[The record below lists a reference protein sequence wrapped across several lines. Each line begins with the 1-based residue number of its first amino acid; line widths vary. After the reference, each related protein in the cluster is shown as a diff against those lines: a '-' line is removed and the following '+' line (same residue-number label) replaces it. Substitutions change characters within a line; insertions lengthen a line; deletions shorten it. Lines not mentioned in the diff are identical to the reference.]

1 MSDGPGIVTAEAAGG
16 RGAIAGWRRPAPAGW
31 LRRGLRWARSSWVD
45 LVWAAF
51 VGVNLLGMREM
62 GAWSTI
68 PFLVIWVSLT
78 LVYGLRMWRLQPAI
92 LTVAVV
98 TLATGGIIVGQV
110 VDGQQE
116 ADYLVEVPLVAL
128 MFLAMVWHGRRRQA
142 ALLERLAAME
152 EVQRVSRENLRLLE
166 QQQLF
171 LVDASHEL
179 GTPITVALGHAELI
193 EQTVTDN
200 MVAEDARVVIGELAR
215 LRRLS
220 SRMLLL
226 ASVGSPGFLDLA
238 PVGVDSIVME
248 ALGRWGYAPR
258 RWRLG
263 EVAEATVPGDGDR
276 LAVAIDALLENAVAH
291 TDKDDH
297 IELSV
302 RVEDGH
308 VILAVTDSG
317 CGIPEADLERI
328 FGRFSRA
335 TPYRSREVGG
345 FGLGLPTAVAIA
357 EAHHGSVRVNST
369 VGQGSTF
376 ELLIP
381 AGPTAAVNGMAEA
394 YGAPTAAQADASLP
408 SPLAGGVAGCRHL
421 RQRPVHGGGERDP
434 AIHPGQPQQ
443 LPGLRPGADCVQ
455 GGAVRRGAAGR
466 ADQDPEPGRIDEGDS
481 VQVDDQRLPVVC
493 QRKQAF
499 PEPGHGGRVDIP
511 GDRGNHNA
519 AFAAYRDRQ
528 LITHGL
534 PPIPH
539 RDARP
544 IR

>member
-1 MSDGPGIVTAEAAGG
+1 MSDGPGIAAAETAGG
-16 RGAIAGWRRPAPAGW
+16 GDGIASWRRPVPRRW

-45 LVWAAF
+45 IVWAVF
-51 VGVNLLGMREM
+51 VVVNLVGMREM
-62 GAWSTI
+62 GAWSTV

-152 EVQRVSRENLRLLE
+152 EVQRVSRENLRLME

-238 PVGVDSIVME
+238 PVGVDSIVIE

-297 IELSV
+297 IELSA

-308 VILAVTDSG
+308 VILAVADSG
-317 CGIPEADLERI
+317 CGIPPADLERV

-335 TPYRSREVGG
+335 APFRSRESGG
-345 FGLGLPTAVAIA
+345 FGLGLPTVAAIA
-357 EAHHGSVRVNST
+357 EAHHGSVRVSST
-369 VGQGSTF
+369 VGNGSTF
-376 ELLIP
+376 EILLP
-381 AGPTAAVNGMAEA
+381 AELTAAVTGDS
-394 YGAPTAAQADASLP
+394 APS
-408 SPLAGGVAGCRHL
+408 
-421 RQRPVHGGGERDP
+421 
-434 AIHPGQPQQ
+434 
-443 LPGLRPGADCVQ
+443 
-455 GGAVRRGAAGR
+455 GAA
-466 ADQDPEPGRIDEGDS
+466 
-481 VQVDDQRLPVVC
+481 
-493 QRKQAF
+493 
-499 PEPGHGGRVDIP
+499 
-511 GDRGNHNA
+511 A
-519 AFAAYRDRQ
+519 ASM
-528 LITHGL
+528 
-534 PPIPH
+534 
-539 RDARP
+539 
-544 IR
+544 

>member
-1 MSDGPGIVTAEAAGG
+1 MRSRRLALG
-16 RGAIAGWRRPAPAGW
+16 RW
-31 LRRGLRWARSSWVD
+31 LRRGLRWVRSSWVD
-45 LVWAAF
+45 IVWAVF

-62 GAWSTI
+62 GAWSTV

-78 LVYGLRMWRLQPAI
+78 LVYGFRMWRLQPAI

-98 TLATGGIIVGQV
+98 TLATGGIIVAQV

-152 EVQRVSRENLRLLE
+152 EVERVSRENLRLLE

-193 EQTVTDN
+193 EQSVTDK

-226 ASVGSPGFLDLA
+226 ASAGSPGFLDLA
-238 PVGVDSIVME
+238 TLGVDSIVIE
-248 ALGRWGYAPR
+248 ALDRWGYTSR

-263 EVAEATVPGDGDR
+263 EVAEATVLGDRGR
-276 LAVAIDALLENAVAH
+276 LAVALDALLENAIAH
-291 TDKDDH
+291 TDKDDR
-297 IELSV
+297 IELSA

-308 VILAVTDSG
+308 VILAVADSG

-335 TPYRSREVGG
+335 APYRSREVGG
-345 FGLGLPTAVAIA
+345 FGLGLPTATAIA
-357 EAHHGSVRVNST
+357 EAHHGSVRVNSA
-369 VGQGSTF
+369 VGKGSTF

-381 AGPTAAVNGMAEA
+381 AGPAAAVNGNAGA
-394 YGAPTAAQADASLP
+394 SGAPSAPTA
-408 SPLAGGVAGCRHL
+408 
-421 RQRPVHGGGERDP
+421 
-434 AIHPGQPQQ
+434 
-443 LPGLRPGADCVQ
+443 GA
-455 GGAVRRGAAGR
+455 
-466 ADQDPEPGRIDEGDS
+466 
-481 VQVDDQRLPVVC
+481 
-493 QRKQAF
+493 
-499 PEPGHGGRVDIP
+499 
-511 GDRGNHNA
+511 
-519 AFAAYRDRQ
+519 
-528 LITHGL
+528 T
-534 PPIPH
+534 
-539 RDARP
+539 
-544 IR
+544 

>member
-1 MSDGPGIVTAEAAGG
+1 MRSRRLALG
-16 RGAIAGWRRPAPAGW
+16 RW
-31 LRRGLRWARSSWVD
+31 LRRGLRWVRSSWVD
-45 LVWAAF
+45 IVWAVF

-62 GAWSTI
+62 GAWSTV

-78 LVYGLRMWRLQPAI
+78 LVYGFRMWRLQPAI

-98 TLATGGIIVGQV
+98 TLATGGIIVAQV

-152 EVQRVSRENLRLLE
+152 EVERVSRENLRLLE

-193 EQTVTDN
+193 EQSVTDK

-215 LRRLS
+215 LRKLS

-226 ASVGSPGFLDLA
+226 ASAGSPGFLDLA
-238 PVGVDSIVME
+238 TLGVDSIVIE
-248 ALGRWGYAPR
+248 ALDRWGYTTR

-263 EVAEATVPGDGDR
+263 EVAEATVLGDRGR
-276 LAVAIDALLENAVAH
+276 LAVALDALLENAVAH
-291 TDKDDH
+291 TDKDDR
-297 IELSV
+297 IELSA

-308 VILAVTDSG
+308 VILAVADSG

-335 TPYRSREVGG
+335 APYRSREVGG
-345 FGLGLPTAVAIA
+345 FGLGLPTATAIA
-357 EAHHGSVRVNST
+357 EAHHGSVRVNSA
-369 VGQGSTF
+369 VGKGSTF

-381 AGPTAAVNGMAEA
+381 AGPAAAAVNGNAGA
-394 YGAPTAAQADASLP
+394 SGAPSAPTADA
-408 SPLAGGVAGCRHL
+408 
-421 RQRPVHGGGERDP
+421 
-434 AIHPGQPQQ
+434 
-443 LPGLRPGADCVQ
+443 
-455 GGAVRRGAAGR
+455 
-466 ADQDPEPGRIDEGDS
+466 
-481 VQVDDQRLPVVC
+481 
-493 QRKQAF
+493 
-499 PEPGHGGRVDIP
+499 
-511 GDRGNHNA
+511 
-519 AFAAYRDRQ
+519 
-528 LITHGL
+528 T
-534 PPIPH
+534 
-539 RDARP
+539 
-544 IR
+544 

>member
-1 MSDGPGIVTAEAAGG
+1 V
-16 RGAIAGWRRPAPAGW
+16 
-31 LRRGLRWARSSWVD
+31 RWVRSSWVD
-45 LVWAAF
+45 IVWAVF

-62 GAWSTI
+62 GAWSTV

-78 LVYGLRMWRLQPAI
+78 LVYGWRMWRLQPAI

-171 LVDASHEL
+171 LLDASHEL

-193 EQTVTDN
+193 GQSVTDQ
-200 MVAEDARVVIGELAR
+200 MVADDARVVIGELAR

-238 PVGVDSIVME
+238 PAGVDSIVIE
-248 ALGRWGYAPR
+248 ALDRWGYAPR

-263 EVAEATVPGDGDR
+263 EVSEATVPVDRDR
-276 LAVAIDALLENAVAH
+276 LAVALDALLENAVAH
-291 TDKDDH
+291 TDSGDS
-297 IELSV
+297 IELSA
-302 RVEDGH
+302 RVQDGH

-345 FGLGLPTAVAIA
+345 FGLGLPIASAIA
-357 EAHHGSVRVNST
+357 EAHHGSVRVDST
-369 VGQGSTF
+369 VGTGSTF

-381 AGPTAAVNGMAEA
+381 IG
-394 YGAPTAAQADASLP
+394 S
-408 SPLAGGVAGCRHL
+408 
-421 RQRPVHGGGERDP
+421 
-434 AIHPGQPQQ
+434 
-443 LPGLRPGADCVQ
+443 
-455 GGAVRRGAAGR
+455 
-466 ADQDPEPGRIDEGDS
+466 
-481 VQVDDQRLPVVC
+481 
-493 QRKQAF
+493 
-499 PEPGHGGRVDIP
+499 
-511 GDRGNHNA
+511 
-519 AFAAYRDRQ
+519 
-528 LITHGL
+528 
-534 PPIPH
+534 
-539 RDARP
+539 
-544 IR
+544 

>member
-1 MSDGPGIVTAEAAGG
+1 MRSRRLALG
-16 RGAIAGWRRPAPAGW
+16 RW
-31 LRRGLRWARSSWVD
+31 LRRGLRWVRSSWVD
-45 LVWAAF
+45 IVWAVF

-62 GAWSTI
+62 GAWSTV

-78 LVYGLRMWRLQPAI
+78 LVYGFRMWRLQPAI

-98 TLATGGIIVGQV
+98 TLATGGIIVAQV

-152 EVQRVSRENLRLLE
+152 EVERVSRENLRLLE

-193 EQTVTDN
+193 EQSVTDK

-226 ASVGSPGFLDLA
+226 ASAGSPGFLDLA
-238 PVGVDSIVME
+238 TLGVDSIVIE
-248 ALGRWGYAPR
+248 ALDRWGYTTR

-263 EVAEATVPGDGDR
+263 EVAEATVLGDRGR
-276 LAVAIDALLENAVAH
+276 LAVALDALLENAIAH
-291 TDKDDH
+291 TDKDDR
-297 IELSV
+297 IELSA

-308 VILAVTDSG
+308 VILAVADSG

-335 TPYRSREVGG
+335 APYRSREVGG
-345 FGLGLPTAVAIA
+345 FGLGLPTAAAIA
-357 EAHHGSVRVNST
+357 EAHHGSVRVNSAM
-369 VGQGSTF
+369 GQGATF

-381 AGPTAAVNGMAEA
+381 TAPTAVNGTAGA
-394 YGAPTAAQADASLP
+394 SGAPSTPEADAS
-408 SPLAGGVAGCRHL
+408 
-421 RQRPVHGGGERDP
+421 
-434 AIHPGQPQQ
+434 
-443 LPGLRPGADCVQ
+443 
-455 GGAVRRGAAGR
+455 
-466 ADQDPEPGRIDEGDS
+466 
-481 VQVDDQRLPVVC
+481 
-493 QRKQAF
+493 
-499 PEPGHGGRVDIP
+499 
-511 GDRGNHNA
+511 
-519 AFAAYRDRQ
+519 
-528 LITHGL
+528 
-534 PPIPH
+534 
-539 RDARP
+539 
-544 IR
+544 

>member
-1 MSDGPGIVTAEAAGG
+1 VSGISGAPGIGTDEAAGG
-16 RGAIAGWRRPAPAGW
+16 RGGVTRSRRLAPGSW
-31 LRRGLRWARSSWVD
+31 PRRGLRWLRSSWVD
-45 LVWAAF
+45 IVWAVF

-62 GAWSTI
+62 GAWSTV

-78 LVYGLRMWRLQPAI
+78 LVYGFRMWRLQPAI

-98 TLATGGIIVGQV
+98 TLATGGIIVAQV

-193 EQTVTDN
+193 EQSVTDK

-226 ASVGSPGFLDLA
+226 ASAGSPGFLDLA
-238 PVGVDSIVME
+238 PVGVDSIVIE
-248 ALGRWGYAPR
+248 ALDRWGYTSR

-263 EVAEATVPGDGDR
+263 EVAEATVLGDRGR
-276 LAVAIDALLENAVAH
+276 LAVALDALLENAIAH
-291 TDKDDH
+291 TDKDDR
-297 IELSV
+297 IELSA

-308 VILAVTDSG
+308 VILAVADSG

-335 TPYRSREVGG
+335 APYREAGG
-345 FGLGLPTAVAIA
+345 FGLGLPTAAAIA

-369 VGQGSTF
+369 VGKGSTF
-376 ELLIP
+376 ELLIS
-381 AGPTAAVNGMAEA
+381 AGPAAVNGNAGA
-394 YGAPTAAQADASLP
+394 SGAPSAPKADAS
-408 SPLAGGVAGCRHL
+408 
-421 RQRPVHGGGERDP
+421 
-434 AIHPGQPQQ
+434 
-443 LPGLRPGADCVQ
+443 
-455 GGAVRRGAAGR
+455 
-466 ADQDPEPGRIDEGDS
+466 
-481 VQVDDQRLPVVC
+481 
-493 QRKQAF
+493 
-499 PEPGHGGRVDIP
+499 
-511 GDRGNHNA
+511 
-519 AFAAYRDRQ
+519 
-528 LITHGL
+528 
-534 PPIPH
+534 
-539 RDARP
+539 
-544 IR
+544 

>member
-1 MSDGPGIVTAEAAGG
+1 MRSRRLALG
-16 RGAIAGWRRPAPAGW
+16 RW
-31 LRRGLRWARSSWVD
+31 LRRGLRWVRSSWVD
-45 LVWAAF
+45 IVWAVF

-62 GAWSTI
+62 GAWSTV

-78 LVYGLRMWRLQPAI
+78 LVYGFRMWRLQPAI

-98 TLATGGIIVGQV
+98 TLATGGIIVAQV

-152 EVQRVSRENLRLLE
+152 EVERVSRENLRLLE

-193 EQTVTDN
+193 EQSVTDK

-226 ASVGSPGFLDLA
+226 ASAGSPGFLDLA
-238 PVGVDSIVME
+238 TLGVDSIVIE
-248 ALGRWGYAPR
+248 ALDRWGYTTR

-263 EVAEATVPGDGDR
+263 EVAEATVLGDRGR
-276 LAVAIDALLENAVAH
+276 LAVALDALLENAIAH
-291 TDKDDH
+291 TDKDDR
-297 IELSV
+297 IELSA

-308 VILAVTDSG
+308 VILAVADSG

-335 TPYRSREVGG
+335 APYRSREVGG
-345 FGLGLPTAVAIA
+345 FGLGLPTATAIA
-357 EAHHGSVRVNST
+357 EAHHGSVRVNSA
-369 VGQGSTF
+369 VGKGSTF

-381 AGPTAAVNGMAEA
+381 AGPAAAVNGNAGA
-394 YGAPTAAQADASLP
+394 SGAPSAPTA
-408 SPLAGGVAGCRHL
+408 
-421 RQRPVHGGGERDP
+421 
-434 AIHPGQPQQ
+434 
-443 LPGLRPGADCVQ
+443 GA
-455 GGAVRRGAAGR
+455 
-466 ADQDPEPGRIDEGDS
+466 
-481 VQVDDQRLPVVC
+481 
-493 QRKQAF
+493 
-499 PEPGHGGRVDIP
+499 
-511 GDRGNHNA
+511 
-519 AFAAYRDRQ
+519 
-528 LITHGL
+528 T
-534 PPIPH
+534 
-539 RDARP
+539 
-544 IR
+544 